1 MTRIFIDDFSTPRTT
16 TLLSSSKS
24 GLNTWSNGKVK
35 KIEVLDF
42 FFNMKDVQWK
52 GKVQT
57 VEYDLMTMLIK
68 QWMSEGMSREQALDL
83 MFDI

>member
-1 MTRIFIDDFSTPRTT
+1 M
-16 TLLSSSKS
+16 LSSSKS